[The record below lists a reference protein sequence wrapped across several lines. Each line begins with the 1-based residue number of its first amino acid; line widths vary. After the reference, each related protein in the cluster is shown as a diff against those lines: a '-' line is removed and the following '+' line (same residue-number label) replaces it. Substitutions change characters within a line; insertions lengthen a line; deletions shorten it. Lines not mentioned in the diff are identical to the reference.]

1 MASIVSAGTTSA
13 TSLNLSADTSGVL
26 QLASNNGTVA
36 LTVDTSQNVGI
47 GTSSPDSKLA
57 VYNATGTSQFRFGA
71 SSSYYWDISRD
82 NDVTGNLL
90 FSNNNATSRT
100 TRMVIDTSGNVG
112 IGTSSPDHQLEVS
125 GTSTSTT
132 TLGVGIS
139 VENGSFTTNTRAGI
153 VFRNSD
159 NYGASVWSPRT
170 GSSAGA
176 LVFGTNG
183 GGGTAETNI
192 AERARIDSSG
202 RVGVGTTSPNGRFTV
217 ASNGGDPNTNLNN
230 FAITTFGAYGGG
242 IFMLDSAD
250 PNSGTGY
257 AIWTDDNGN
266 DFNIARGSTSSSAS
280 GGVFIN
286 NSAGSWSSR
295 SDERDK
301 INLMPI
307 EGALGKVS
315 QLRAV
320 TGEYIWAEGA
330 RHPFLIAQ
338 DVQAVLPE
346 AVCVANKSA
355 TPEDQRLGVSYTDI
369 IPLLVA
375 AIKEL
380 NAKVTALE
388 NK

>member
-13 TSLNLSADTSGVL
+13 TALNMSADTSGVL

-47 GTSSPDSKLA
+47 GTSSPSTYGKFGVVSGA
-57 VYNATGTSQFRFGA
+57 NFFGVAAGVFNSATFGPRPNNDGFC
-71 SSSYYWDISRD
+71 SLTYYWS
-82 NDVTGNLL
+82 TL
-90 FSNNNATSRT
+90 A
-100 TRMVIDTSGNVG
+100 SGNFWVNDY
-112 IGTSSPDHQLEVS
+112 TSSNVDWQRYS
-125 GTSTSTT
+125 GGSAS
-132 TLGVGIS
+132 GVLM
-139 VENGSFTTNTRAGI
+139 R
-153 VFRNSD
+153 
-159 NYGASVWSPRT
+159 
-170 GSSAGA
+170 
-176 LVFGTNG
+176 L
-183 GGGTAETNI
+183 
-192 AERARIDSSG
+192 DSSG